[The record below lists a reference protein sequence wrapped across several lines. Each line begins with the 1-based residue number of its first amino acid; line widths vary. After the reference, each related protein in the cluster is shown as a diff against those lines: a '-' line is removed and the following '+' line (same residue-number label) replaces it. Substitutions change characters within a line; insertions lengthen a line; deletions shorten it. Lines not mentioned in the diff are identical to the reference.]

1 MQSQHVGCKSSC
13 RYCYFYPSYYLLSI
27 KCTLITFDIIL
38 ELIICA
44 WKVFLSCILE
54 LRFYYCKNH
63 ISLTYSSVF
72 ICNFWVKLTYW
83 YIVKRFFDFGSVR
96 FHLKLTLEAYIRQR
110 RNKKNK
116 VMYLSQILTKFS
128 RKNYS
133 SKHPTE

>member
-1 MQSQHVGCKSSC
+1 MQSLHVGCKSSSRC
-13 RYCYFYPSYYLLSI
+13 CYFYPSSYLLSL
-27 KCTLITFDIIL
+27 KCTLITFYINL
-38 ELIICA
+38 ELIICS
-44 WKVFLSCILE
+44 WKVFLSYILE
-54 LRFYYCKNH
+54 LLFYYCKNH
-63 ISLTYSSVF
+63 ISLTHSSVLE
-72 ICNFWVKLTYW
+72 CNFWVKLTYW

-96 FHLKLTLEAYIRQR
+96 FHLEACIRLR